1 MACELENNLPLVKS
15 DISIIIQENYRPFP
29 DLANLAKDMQLHAI
43 DFIQDFIRWVDDIT
57 KSLIS
62 SGNQPADVWVLV
74 TTVMRAIFEEG
85 IAPHRITPTKTTF
98 DEDNSHRASVM
109 IWGAVRTYLATES
122 IQQKGFKDHPVVVGA
137 YAKWLVNHSG
147 KKDASEA
154 KTAVQKLQAE
164 VTELKGST
172 ATKRSVTALEARVET
187 IKSVADK
194 AKQQCADLK
203 SKLSSS

>member
-1 MACELENNLPLVKS
+1 M
-15 DISIIIQENYRPFP
+15 
-29 DLANLAKDMQLHAI
+29 
-43 DFIQDFIRWVDDIT
+43 
-57 KSLIS
+57 
-62 SGNQPADVWVLV
+62 
-74 TTVMRAIFEEG
+74 
-85 IAPHRITPTKTTF
+85 
-98 DEDNSHRASVM
+98 
-109 IWGAVRTYLATES
+109 
-122 IQQKGFKDHPVVVGA
+122 
-137 YAKWLVNHSG
+137 NHSG